1 MATGLNGPYIPWS
14 MNSEDGRFLDR
25 MFRPVGDGD
34 GLGSA
39 DPSRWSAA
47 AIKLIE
53 PRFKKYQPDSFRN
66 ACERAASR
74 ELKRRGEAAPP
85 VNPPSGLFH
94 QGPPPPPPSPPVGA
108 SSDPIADA
116 IDELDQLSL
125 KHNWNLIKGDF
136 EDDEGEKFFAM
147 GQIPWATSADQL
159 HIEMSLGG
167 KSCKITKKTSSGALK
182 PGVLLK
188 AFFSDTS
195 GNAIHGKNDTHTIAF
210 KKAVKDMR
218 AKSDDPS
225 ACVSSETVYFP
236 WEAERKFDEFLIR
249 EVFVDG
255 RHEVWMYLRVKRL
268 GNLYEPAPET
278 PAVPLG
284 QPSFGGSPPP
294 SSPPPS
300 TTTTTTNNNSAS
312 AMDTDESRT
321 KRYRN
326 SGGSGGGGT
335 SASAP
340 MATATVSPDVAAT
353 GSTGMEPPNGA
364 VVPQQVS
371 LADVLAYMKKMEK
384 NQQEIVNEVKNQKSE
399 NEGFQTAVAEQFS
412 RVSVNAATMD
422 LLKHL
427 EQQNMGIGGIPQ
439 QLPPLQLQQPPPLQ
453 LQQQQQQQLGYPGYG
468 PKEGEIDE
476 DL

>member
-1 MATGLNGPYIPWS
+1 MATGLNGPYVPWS

-25 MFRPVGDGD
+25 MFRPVGDGN

-39 DPSRWSAA
+39 DPQQWSAA

-66 ACERAASR
+66 AVEHAASR
-74 ELKRRGEAAPP
+74 ELKRRAEASNPL
-85 VNPPSGLFH
+85 NPPPGLFH
-94 QGPPPPPPSPPVGA
+94 QGPPPPPPPPPAGA
-108 SSDPIADA
+108 SADPIADA
-116 IDELDQLSL
+116 IDQLDQLSL
-125 KHNWNLIKGDF
+125 KHNWNLIKEEF

-159 HIEMSLGG
+159 TIEMSLGG
-167 KSCKITKKTSSGALK
+167 RSCKIMKKTSTGALK

-236 WEAERKFDEFLIR
+236 WEADRKFDEFLIR

-255 RHEVWMYLRVKRL
+255 RHEVWMYLRVKRV

-284 QPSFGGSPPP
+284 QPSFGGS
-294 SSPPPS
+294 
-300 TTTTTTNNNSAS
+300 TTTTTTNNTTATTNNTSTGTGTTND
-312 AMDTDESRT
+312 AMDTDDSRT
-321 KRYRN
+321 KRSR
-326 SGGSGGGGT
+326 SMTAKSPPGDPGPTPGVPTAASMPPAAGT
-335 SASAP
+335 TTSTADTAS
-340 MATATVSPDVAAT
+340 TA
-353 GSTGMEPPNGA
+353 A

-371 LADVLAYMKKMEK
+371 LADILAYMKKMET
-384 NQQEIVNEVKNQKSE
+384 NQLEIVEEVKKQKSE
-399 NEGFQTAVAEQFS
+399 NEGFQTAVAERFS
-412 RVSVNAATMD
+412 RVSINAATMD
-422 LLKHL
+422 LLNRL
-427 EQQNMGIGGIPQ
+427 DPRNTGIPQ
-439 QLPPLQLQQPPPLQ
+439 QLPPLQLPGQPLQ
-453 LQQQQQQQLGYPGYG
+453 AIGYQGYG
-468 PKEGEIDE
+468 PQQEAEVDP
-476 DL
+476 DM